1 MQVIVNRASNGQ
13 FKRKYFVDESYFE
26 TLGHE
31 QAWLIGFLAADG
43 NVYGNYLRLSQSG
56 KGGRRLIDVVKDM
69 LQYTGRI
76 YTDKSRRAHLLVIS
90 SKVLIESLRP
100 YGIVARKSL
109 VYEFPKDVLPTKFHP
124 AFIRGYVEGDGC
136 AGIYWYGNTY
146 ALQISF
152 VGTEQFIDVCHEII
166 PVHGIRT
173 KIERSTNC
181 VELRFVGQ
189 KAVEFG
195 YWIWKDKALPLTQKR
210 AIWWDFVTRHQPR
223 YLAYAGVKAQVM
235 KLLDNK
241 VSVSEIVSVV
251 DLPFQTLYKW
261 KHLYESERLLSKIM
275 LDLVDCLGRE
285 VV

>member
-1 MQVIVNRASNGQ
+1 VNRAPNGQ
-13 FKRKYFVDESYFE
+13 FRRKYFVDESYFE

-56 KGGRRLIDVVKDM
+56 EGGRRLVDVVKNM

-76 YTDKSRRAHLLVIS
+76 YTDKSRRTHLLVIS
-90 SKVLIESLRP
+90 SKALIKSLRP
-100 YGIVARKSL
+100 YGIVERKSL
-109 VYEFPKDVLPTKFHP
+109 VYEFPKNVLPTKFHP

-136 AGIYWYGNTY
+136 AGIYWYGNTH

-152 VGTEQFIDVCHEII
+152 VGTEQFIDVCRKII
-166 PVHGIRT
+166 PVHGTKT
-173 KIERSTNC
+173 KIERAANC
-181 VELRFVGQ
+181 VELRFFGQ

-195 YWIWKDKALPLTQKR
+195 YWIWRDKELPLTPKR

-235 KLLDNK
+235 ELLDNEI
-241 VSVSEIVSVV
+241 SVSEIASVV
-251 DLPFQTLYKW
+251 NLSFQTIHKW
-261 KHLYESERLLSKIM
+261 KHRYESGRLLSKLM
-275 LDLVDCLGRE
+275 LDLVDYLRRE
-285 VV
+285 AM